1 MLSDNNSFNT
11 QLLLDIICDYRVSYN
26 IASEELYD
34 TQKKL
39 ESEESALKNERIKNA
54 GFLKIIEAYLDKIK
68 PVNPPGDWRLWAYG
82 TAQIYF
88 KDQLSLWNYYMSNKD
103 NLKVGDQ

>member
-1 MLSDNNSFNT
+1 MLSDNNTNT
-11 QLLLDIICDYRVSYN
+11 QLLLDVISDYRVSYS
-26 IASEELYD
+26 IANEEIYD
-34 TQKKL
+34 AQKEL
-39 ESEESALKNERIKNA
+39 ESKKSALKNEQIKNA
-54 GFLKIIEAYLDKIK
+54 GILKIIESSLDKIK

-103 NLKVGDQ
+103 NLNVGDQ